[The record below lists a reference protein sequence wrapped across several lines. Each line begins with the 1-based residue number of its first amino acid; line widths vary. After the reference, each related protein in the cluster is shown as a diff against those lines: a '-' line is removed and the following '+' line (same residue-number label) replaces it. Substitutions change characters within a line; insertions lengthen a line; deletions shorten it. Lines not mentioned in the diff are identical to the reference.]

1 LPPRAAA
8 AAPGVFTQS
17 LFRAA
22 RSLRLSYS
30 RRPTVVSVP
39 YTGHVMDIVY
49 LALLGALIVLT
60 WGFLRL
66 CAVLE
71 EHK

>member
-1 LPPRAAA
+1 
-8 AAPGVFTQS
+8 
-17 LFRAA
+17 
-22 RSLRLSYS
+22 
-30 RRPTVVSVP
+30 
-39 YTGHVMDIVY
+39 MDIVY